1 MEDGK
6 LKEREHKIKLYQM
19 PQLMP
24 PNVDYSRAKELSA
37 KTQIV
42 INLERIPYTE
52 KDLRRAR
59 DAKKKRKRPD
69 QEYYILNNY
78 LFSSHQKY
86 LFLNNSLNHS
96 FLISTSYGADTSM
109 TKNRGNTA
117 NNNQNAFIENVEQQ
131 WNSQSIYTRNMGVDV
146 YVDGMRFLPD
156 RVTVT
161 KILMDV
167 VNNQFQEVFK

>member
-1 MEDGK
+1 
-6 LKEREHKIKLYQM
+6 
-19 PQLMP
+19 MP

-78 LFSSHQKY
+78 LFSSH
-86 LFLNNSLNHS
+86 
-96 FLISTSYGADTSM
+96 
-109 TKNRGNTA
+109 
-117 NNNQNAFIENVEQQ
+117 
-131 WNSQSIYTRNMGVDV
+131 
-146 YVDGMRFLPD
+146 
-156 RVTVT
+156 
-161 KILMDV
+161 
-167 VNNQFQEVFK
+167 